1 MAREDLHA
9 SAPSR
14 RLAKDAKPWEER
26 ATCPGEVLKQ
36 KPILRDAQRMRLSL
50 TLSSVDPAPLSQAI
64 WQTVASLLAVAT
76 AVSAGLGP
84 RQRPTP

>member
-1 MAREDLHA
+1 MPGRGLEA
-9 SAPSR
+9 APIFR
-14 RLAKDAKPWEER
+14 Y
-26 ATCPGEVLKQ
+26 
-36 KPILRDAQRMRLSL
+36 AQRMRLSL
-50 TLSSVDPAPLSQAI
+50 TLSSVDPAPLSQAS